1 MRRALGLSL
10 LLALAG
16 GTSAQDFATLYR
28 AAEDARLAAQNDAA
42 HVASAYAAALRAFDA
57 IPTETPERGAALP
70 AAASAALRAGAAQRA
85 VTLIGQSV
93 ALGGDDALHAE
104 VQVTALVMA
113 EQARAAVAAIAV
125 WAARQPAAVERALD
139 AVRQQHSG
147 ALCEAAE
154 TALREGKTD
163 VGLLT
168 FSLLAKV
175 SGRHPVALAN
185 LALALRHVGREAE
198 AEAHYREA
206 IAAAPSDHELWNDLG
221 LLLKGLRRD
230 QEAVAAFVKSRALET
245 EKAPSGPAT
254 SNLVTMIRAG
264 RAPDSA
270 ASIDAGAALAA
281 VLARFPAAGMARHL
295 LLRDLLASPFP
306 TGRTDSDAPKR

>member
-1 MRRALGLSL
+1 MRRVLGLSL
-10 LLALAG
+10 LLALSVG
-16 GTSAQDFATLYR
+16 PSAQDFATLYR
-28 AAEDARLAAQNDAA
+28 AAEDTRLAARNDAA

-57 IPTETPERGAALP
+57 IPTQAPERGAALP
-70 AAASAALRAGAAQRA
+70 TAAFAALRAGVAQRA

-93 ALGGDDALHAE
+93 ALGGDDAVHAE
-104 VQVTALVMA
+104 VQVTALAMA
-113 EQARAAVAAIAV
+113 EQAGAAVAAIAM
-125 WAARQPAAVERALD
+125 WAARQPDAVERAVD
-139 AVRQQHSG
+139 AVRQQHGG
-147 ALCEAAE
+147 ALCEAAD

-163 VGLLT
+163 AGLLT

-185 LALALRHVGREAE
+185 LALALLHVGREAE

-206 IAAAPSDHELWNDLG
+206 IAAAPDDHELWNDLG

-270 ASIDAGAALAA
+270 ASIDAAPALAA

-295 LLRDLLASPFP
+295 LLRELLATPFP
-306 TGRTDSDAPKR
+306 AGRTDSVAPKR